1 MASRK
6 RKASRPIGFTIS
18 EIREAFLTNRSDLK
32 PNTRAIYIERIVRMI
47 QEYEPSTYGKTQMS
61 LSAFEDVDVVPIF
74 SSVTNMKKIR
84 DQLTKK
90 SKTKSVIK
98 DYFQALSTFYTKISP
113 ETFGPL
119 IPDDVKDWIDRSIKD
134 WMSKRSLEDMS
145 RSMSDD
151 GHEPYTN
158 IQAAGEWFRK
168 QTPDKQITQDALIVS
183 MYADNPVYVRD
194 NYGMVR
200 MDYGGPDNRKYTP
213 SHLSPI
219 NPDTDTFYEVRTG
232 KLFITEFKTATRGYR
247 PYLLV
252 LSDYTRS
259 IIDRQLET
267 ARRSGDMSRGYR
279 PYLFHAPSDHTQP
292 IIKLGR
298 NAAIDKAFRS
308 TAVTFNLKAGQ
319 KAIGPNV
326 LRSSYVT
333 YRIQRPGVSMDELMA
348 LANDMKHSFL
358 VQQVVYQRQKAL
370 ENRGRRA

>member
-1 MASRK
+1 MSRVDSDN
-6 RKASRPIGFTIS
+6 RSFTIG
-18 EIREAFLTNRSDLK
+18 EIRESYMNKRSELK
-32 PNTRAIYIERIVRMI
+32 TNTRTIYIERIIRLV
-47 QEYEPSTYGKTQMS
+47 QEYDPSTYGKTKMS
-61 LSAFEDVDVVPIF
+61 LSELEEVDVVPIF
-74 SSVTNMKKIR
+74 SSVGNMKKIR
-84 DQLTKK
+84 DQLTKE

-113 ETFGPL
+113 ETFGSL
-119 IPDDVKDWIDRSIKD
+119 IPDEVKDWIDRSIKD
-134 WMSKRSLEDMS
+134 WMSKRSLEDMN

-151 GHEPYTN
+151 GHEPYEN
-158 IQAAGEWFRK
+158 IVKAGDWFRK
-168 QTPDKQITQDALIVS
+168 QSPDKQITQEALIVS

-200 MDYGGPDNRKYTP
+200 MDYGGPENRKYAP
-213 SHLSPI
+213 PQLSPI

-232 KLFITEFKTATRGYR
+232 KLYITDFKTAARGYR

-259 IIDRQLET
+259 IIDRQLEA
-267 ARRSGDMSRGYR
+267 ARRSGDMSKGYR
-279 PYLFHAPSDHTQP
+279 PYLFHSASDHMQP

-308 TAVTFNLKAGQ
+308 TGVTFNLRAGH

-348 LANDMKHSFL
+348 LAHDMKHSFL
-358 VQQVVYQRQKAL
+358 VQQVVYQRQKML
-370 ENRGRRA
+370 EAVPRGQ